1 MITIQGFAKLCG
13 CSTQTLRYYD
23 RIGLLTPAKVDEWT
37 GYRYYEEAQALLFV
51 KIKNLQQA
59 DFSIE
64 EIKALLPGDNDLLTA
79 AFDRKIREQQQKLE
93 RIREIQRSYLK
104 ETMDMERLVS
114 AITGFVEGQ
123 LNNPALWEEFGVNA
137 DRKAEITAKAHAML
151 ADMMAENR
159 KALETVTLTM
169 DNRAVTGVE
178 NVIRAIEDGNLES
191 AGRILVNPDGTEE
204 PDGVPEDAA
213 VVFERHGWSHIW
225 EWIGEMPV
233 LNEAGE
239 RYCVFEL
246 TAESAANDIGLP
258 TMMLVM
264 MASEMDELRGGV
276 TCNTVP
282 SRDGQN
288 HFTLRYKR
296 ATERDHENAGDTD

>member
-13 CSTQTLRYYD
+13 CNTQTLRYYD

-37 GYRYYEEAQALLFV
+37 GYRYYEEEQALQFV

-64 EIKALLPGDNDLLTA
+64 EIKAVLPGDDELLTA
-79 AFDRKIREQQQKLE
+79 AFERKIREQQQKLD

-104 ETMDMERLVS
+104 ETMDMQKLVNSIIGLMEERLNS
-114 AITGFVEGQ
+114 
-123 LNNPALWEEFGVNA
+123 PALWDEFGVNM
-137 DRKAEITAKAHAML
+137 DRKAEITAKAHAL
-151 ADMMAENR
+151 VTNMMTENR
-159 KALETVTLTM
+159 EALETITLTM
-169 DNRAVTGVE
+169 DHQSVTGVE
-178 NVIRAIEDGNLES
+178 NVIQAIEDGSLDS
-191 AGRILVNPDGTEE
+191 ADRILINPDGTEE
-204 PDGVPEDAA
+204 PNGVPEDAA
-213 VVFERHGWSHIW
+213 VVFERHGWSHIY
-225 EWIGEMPV
+225 EWISKMPV
-233 LNEAGE
+233 LNEPGE

-246 TAESAANDIGLP
+246 TAESAANDPDLP

-276 TCNTVP
+276 TCHTTT

-288 HFTLRYKR
+288 HFTLFYKR
-296 ATERDHENAGDTD
+296 TINSQLGR